1 MCSSIVESLVH
12 NFNSTCS
19 PLKKQTEED
28 AADDDSTVDSIDDVP
43 SRSNLKTTSQ
53 KHAEAQLLE
62 ELKSRKKRI
71 KKKRPSTQKD
81 ADHDDIIQIDS
92 EPRAATPNLKNLTS
106 PSKRNSATKTREDPI
121 DRVQAFLTEIP
132 SLE

>member
-1 MCSSIVESLVH
+1 M
-12 NFNSTCS
+12 
-19 PLKKQTEED
+19 
-28 AADDDSTVDSIDDVP
+28 DSIDDVP
-43 SRSNLKTTSQ
+43 SRSILKTTSQ
-53 KHAEAQLLE
+53 THAEAQMSE
-62 ELKSRKKRI
+62 ELKSKKKRI
-71 KKKRPSTQKD
+71 KKKRPSAQKD

-106 PSKRNSATKTREDPI
+106 PTKRNSATKTREDPT